1 MMGEGTYALAMEP
14 STNRD
19 AGRPDARERG
29 ELLWLEPGEERRYE
43 LEIGA
48 LPGMGAISGFETRV
62 SQLAAADTVA
72 GPRTD
77 TPVTGRQ

>member
-19 AGRPDARERG
+19 AGRQDARERG
-29 ELLWLEPGEERRYE
+29 ELQWLEPGEERRYI

-48 LPGMGAISGFETRV
+48 LPGMTAIREFEARV
-62 SQLAAADTVA
+62 SRLTAPGEACAPAEAPAT
-72 GPRTD
+72 R
-77 TPVTGRQ
+77 RR